1 MVKTSKGNTYGGSKK
16 LANIGGNIGTKKGT
30 SKTAVGMDKTKKKG

>member
-1 MVKTSKGNTYGGSKK
+1 MAKTCKGNSYGGSKK
-16 LANIGGNIGTKKGT
+16 LASVGGNIGSKKGT